1 MGECRGQTYSDDGG
15 DEFDEEFVKPQERRV
30 EVIEVVNEQT
40 LDMRTIVILE
50 KISEPTRK
58 IDQMVA
64 DLICHDHDTPIP

>member
-40 LDMRTIVILE
+40 LDMRTIVILLHCQLHTHA
-50 KISEPTRK
+50 KNNDKRT
-58 IDQMVA
+58 
-64 DLICHDHDTPIP
+64 

>member
-1 MGECRGQTYSDDGG
+1 MIEEV
-15 DEFDEEFVKPQERRV
+15 DEQP
-30 EVIEVVNEQT
+30 